1 MTLIVRELGGGAW
14 SQRASIAL
22 LLERALSISVAQRP
36 TLSVTGDR
44 QLPSVQLGL
53 AAELEARRQ
62 SRGEI
67 CPHGS
72 EAGISG
78 EVDLLLGVGVQVVE
92 LVGPSSSRDV
102 LPPPCAD
109 HAIVAVLVQD
119 QDLGR
124 PGSVGIPSLG
134 QEAREAASRPQRVR
148 WGADVGRLEDRGEDA
163 GRADQLGATTA
174 GSVGCWGPSGE
185 GSDEY

>member
-78 EVDLLLGVGVQVVE
+78 EVDLLLGDRKSTR
-92 LVGPSSSRDV
+92 LNSSHV
-102 LPPPCAD
+102 
-109 HAIVAVLVQD
+109 AISYAVFCLKKKNKKN
-119 QDLGR
+119 
-124 PGSVGIPSLG
+124 GSVVQPKEHCKWS
-134 QEAREAASRPQRVR
+134 
-148 WGADVGRLEDRGEDA
+148 
-163 GRADQLGATTA
+163 DQAY
-174 GSVGCWGPSGE
+174 
-185 GSDEY
+185 D